1 MALAINQQFTRFVE
15 FASGDNAHGMDSI
28 ARAGGIAQGGI
39 LAGRAIKEAE
49 GDSIGKI
56 RRSDDLQRENDM
68 ARKLFR
74 QSVVEIFGGEAKI
87 PKSVKDAMKL
97 KDYDQGKP
105 LTARRILAV
114 KAAID
119 VYAARA
125 AEALDRAK
133 EVARG
138 RLFYG
143 DENHPISPEERAR
156 IDRVL
161 TVAVNA
167 AVTDPDALEVVVACG
182 KDIVETGDRNLRTE
196 DAIKDRVAK
205 LLANV
210 AELRTVAKGNE
221 RVFAAG
227 LAFLKAMRG
236 KPVADG
242 TIRALVETTMKQNIG
257 ALKSLN
263 ANSSGIKLHKA
274 VVQVYNNLTKAMEKA
289 DSIHV
294 TGNEGDVKVRF
305 RNFCVQLM
313 LVRIGDEALPT
324 LKTLLEQKGSALNSW
339 YGDIA
344 GRFEFDNMDPELREY
359 MIRPARNCGDTIEKL
374 YWQLQ
379 ILQGTPQNGLQPIP
393 YVRNANYLWPDRP
406 NYVDIDAMDVA
417 SGIRDRAEEY
427 AQQDRDLYLKSR
439 VLGNGRGANK
449 VRAVFD
455 KAFPPM
461 MNGPNNQFK
470 MRMDNN
476 VRGIINH
483 GLCRTCKGVGL
494 NGYQDANFQ
503 YDLAHGRINVTLPG
517 GVALDQGPEDAYNK
531 LAAFITNGAKHTAAE
546 LDERETKKLLTLI
559 ALLGQSCC
567 EASEKG
573 ATLALDPRERD
584 GGKLATTSENARSQ
598 LTLSFD
604 SRNRLVVRCK
614 REYGLTGLRV
624 KNDQGAMENVAIKAG
639 SKVASGHVIKI
650 PVAEFDRFAGL
661 DFAAYDDAPVQ
672 QRLDDP
678 DVEKPYHNI
687 RQTLG
692 NGFGFSNEVI
702 VEASYTIT
710 VN

>member
-1 MALAINQQFTRFVE
+1 
-15 FASGDNAHGMDSI
+15 
-28 ARAGGIAQGGI
+28 
-39 LAGRAIKEAE
+39 
-49 GDSIGKI
+49 
-56 RRSDDLQRENDM
+56 M

-138 RLFYG
+138 ALFYG
-143 DENHPISPEERAR
+143 DENHPISPEKRAR

-205 LLANV
+205 LIGNV

-221 RVFAAG
+221 RVFRAG

-236 KPVADG
+236 KPVPDG
-242 TIRALVETTMKQNIG
+242 TIRTLVETTMKQSIS
-257 ALKSLN
+257 AVKSLN
-263 ANSSGIKLHKA
+263 ANSSGMKLHKA
-274 VVQVYNNLTKAMEKA
+274 VVQIYGNIIKAMEKA
-289 DSIHV
+289 DSIRT

-313 LVRIGDEALPT
+313 MVRIGDEALPGI
-324 LKTLLEQKGSALNSW
+324 KTLLEQKGATLNAF
-339 YGDIA
+339 YGDIT
-344 GRFEFDNMDPELREY
+344 GDFNFDGMDPALRDY
-359 MIRPARNCGDTIEKL
+359 MIRPARNCTDIIEKF
-374 YWQLQ
+374 YMHLQ
-379 ILQGTPQNGLQPIP
+379 IRQGVHEDATAELPFL
-393 YVRNANYLWPDRP
+393 RNANYMRPERP
-406 NYVDIDAMDVA
+406 NYVDINAMDVA
-417 SGIRDRAEEY
+417 ESIRDRAEEY
-427 AQQDRDLYLKSR
+427 AQQDRDLYLKSK
-439 VLGNGRGANK
+439 VEGNGRGASK

-461 MNGPNNQFK
+461 VDEPNNKFK
-470 MRMDNN
+470 RRMDNN

-483 GLCRTCKGVGL
+483 GLCRKCKGVGL

-503 YDLAHGRINVTLPG
+503 YDLANGRINVTLPG

-573 ATLALDPRERD
+573 AMLALDPRGRD
-584 GGKLATTSENARSQ
+584 GGKLATTSENARCQIS
-598 LTLSFD
+598 LSFD
-604 SRNRLVVRCK
+604 PQNRLVVK
-614 REYGLTGLRV
+614 YEREYNLAALRV

-678 DVEKPYHNI
+678 NVEKPYHNI